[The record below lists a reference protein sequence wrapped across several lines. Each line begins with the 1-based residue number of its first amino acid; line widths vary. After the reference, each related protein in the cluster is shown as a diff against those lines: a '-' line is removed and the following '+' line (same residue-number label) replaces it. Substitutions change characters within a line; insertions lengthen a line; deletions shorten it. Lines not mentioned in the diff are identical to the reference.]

1 MPPMH
6 PALPEQI
13 LVILELL
20 PLVILKQPLVI
31 LKLLPLVILEMLPL
45 VIPEQPLVILNEV
58 KNLRP
63 I

>member
-20 PLVILKQPLVI
+20 PLVIPE
-31 LKLLPLVILEMLPL
+31 LLSL

-58 KNLRP
+58 KNLLP